1 MVKHNNI
8 LPNVHLRK
16 HWQRRVRVHLDQPQK
31 KLVRL
36 QKRQAKSK
44 QMYPR
49 PVQKLRPMVSSCTRR
64 YAGKVRYGRG
74 FTLAEIK
81 GAGLSARVAASV
93 GIAVDHRRT
102 STSEEQLKLNIERLN
117 SYKSKLVLF
126 PRKDGKPKKG
136 LIADS
141 SNIEEDAVF
150 QKNTGKT
157 LARDAA
163 QRETKFEAITD
174 DMKKVNPHSQ
184 YREAWVNARYK
195 GRREKRK
202 ADEAA
207 KEK

>member
-1 MVKHNNI
+1 
-8 LPNVHLRK
+8 
-16 HWQRRVRVHLDQPQK
+16 
-31 KLVRL
+31 
-36 QKRQAKSK
+36 
-44 QMYPR
+44 MYPR
-49 PVQKLRPMVSSCTRR
+49 PIQKLRPIVSSATRR

-93 GIAVDHRRT
+93 GISVDHRRT
-102 STSEEQLKLNIERLN
+102 STSQEQLKLNIDRLN
-117 SYKSKLVLF
+117 DYKSKLVLF

-141 SNIEEDAVF
+141 ANTDVAV
-150 QKNTGKT
+150 QKNTGRV

-163 QRETKFEAITD
+163 AREDKFEAITE